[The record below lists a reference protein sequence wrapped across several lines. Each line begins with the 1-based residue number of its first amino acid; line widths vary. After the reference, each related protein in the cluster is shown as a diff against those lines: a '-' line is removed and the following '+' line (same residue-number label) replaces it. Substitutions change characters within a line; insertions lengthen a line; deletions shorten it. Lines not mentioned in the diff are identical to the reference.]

1 MEKVTI
7 DEVRDLIKAESGRI
21 KPSDLFG
28 AEVLAEDPSVKGL
41 IETETRRAVAGE
53 YAHRKRGEEGFDKT
67 KGELEKQLND
77 LKAEANTLRI
87 ATATGQVRPLYDT
100 QKTARKLT
108 EKQATFIEGRL
119 EKFKPIKPEDVEKEF
134 NFYLDSEID
143 EYGKIAKLMGIEE
156 KASGNGGQDKG
167 GGTGPEEKP
176 AAGAP
181 ENKYID
187 PAKNPFIRIA

>member
-7 DEVRDLIKAESGRI
+7 DEVRDLIKADKI

-41 IETETRRAVAGE
+41 IETENRRAVAGE

-67 KGELEKQLND
+67 KGELEKQLAD

-87 ATATGQVRPLYDT
+87 GMATGKVRPLYDA
-100 QKTARKLT
+100 QKATRKLT
-108 EKQATFIEGRL
+108 EKQALFIEGRL
-119 EKFKPIKPEDVEKEF
+119 DKFKPIKPEDVEKEF
-134 NFYLDSEID
+134 NFYLDSEVD

-156 KASGNGGQDKG
+156 KVAGGGDKG
-167 GGTGPEEKP
+167 GGTGPENQP
-176 AAGAP
+176 TGDAVL
-181 ENKYID
+181 NKYLD
-187 PAKNPFIRIA
+187 PAKNPFIRLA